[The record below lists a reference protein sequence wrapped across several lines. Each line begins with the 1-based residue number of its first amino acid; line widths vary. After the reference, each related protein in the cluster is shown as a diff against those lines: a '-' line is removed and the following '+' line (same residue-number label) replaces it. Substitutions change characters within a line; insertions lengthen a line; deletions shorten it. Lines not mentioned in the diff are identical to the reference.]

1 MEIILLPLLLL
12 VFLGIPLLQIR
23 KQNKRMQEIR
33 AFQEALEIG
42 RIVRTSSGV
51 HGEVVSVNELTVVLE
66 IAPSVQV
73 TWDKAAVLEYVE
85 NNAPQTNAEE
95 TEPEA

>member
-1 MEIILLPLLLL
+1 MEYILLPLLLI

-85 NNAPQTNAEE
+85 NNAPQINAEE

>member
-1 MEIILLPLLLL
+1 MEYILLPLLLL

-85 NNAPQTNAEE
+85 NNAPQINAEE